1 VWFSTHCHKAA
12 KKSSNRNHV
21 FMNEKL
27 TEIMR
32 LITNLIRTGTVS
44 EVDPVNWL
52 CRVKTGDLET
62 NWINWLTLRAGSTRT
77 WWQPTV
83 GEQVVLLSLGG
94 NLETAFALPA
104 IYSEAFPPPDYSED
118 GDTTEYSDGGF
129 FQYDPARNLWLIR
142 GVKNV
147 LVEGA
152 ENMELN
158 TKKFALN
165 ADEAVINAAMKI
177 KGAVTQSGGAMSS
190 NGVVV
195 DKHVHDKVKNGTDT
209 SGGPQ

>member
-1 VWFSTHCHKAA
+1 
-12 KKSSNRNHV
+12 
-21 FMNEKL
+21 MNTQL

-52 CRVKTGDLET
+52 CRVKTGDIET
-62 NWINWLTLRAGSTRT
+62 NWINWLTTRAGNTRT
-77 WWQPTV
+77 WWKPSV

-104 IYSEAFPPPDYSED
+104 IYSDAFPPPDYSEN
-118 GDTTEYSDGGF
+118 GATTVFQDGGW
-129 FQYDPARNLWLIR
+129 FQYEPETGQLLIKNIKSVR
-142 GVKNV
+142 IEAADGIQLITEQFGVD
-147 LVEGA
+147 
-152 ENMELN
+152 
-158 TKKFALN
+158 
-165 ADEAVINAAMKI
+165 ADQTRINSETVMN
-177 KGAVTQSGGAMSS
+177 GAVTQGGGGMSS

-195 DKHVHDKVKNGTDT
+195 HTHKHGGVKSGTDM

>member
-1 VWFSTHCHKAA
+1 
-12 KKSSNRNHV
+12 
-21 FMNEKL
+21 MNEKL

-52 CRVKTGDLET
+52 CRVKTGDIET
-62 NWINWLTLRAGSTRT
+62 NWINWLTTRAGNTRT
-77 WWQPTV
+77 WWKPTV

-104 IYSEAFPPPDYSED
+104 IYSDAFPPPDYSEN
-118 GDTTEYSDGGF
+118 GATTEFQDGGW
-129 FQYDPARNLWLIR
+129 FQYEPETGQLLIKNIKSVR
-142 GVKNV
+142 IEAADGIQLITEQFGVD
-147 LVEGA
+147 
-152 ENMELN
+152 
-158 TKKFALN
+158 
-165 ADEAVINAAMKI
+165 ADQTRINSETVMN
-177 KGAVTQSGGAMSS
+177 GAVTQSGGGMSS

-195 DKHVHDKVKNGTDT
+195 HTHQHGGVKSGSDM

>member
-1 VWFSTHCHKAA
+1 
-12 KKSSNRNHV
+12 
-21 FMNEKL
+21 MNEKL

-77 WWQPTV
+77 WWKPTV

-118 GDTTEYSDGGF
+118 GTTTVFKDGGWF
-129 FQYDPARNLWLIR
+129 EYEPETGQLLI
-142 GVKNV
+142 KNIRSV
-147 LVEGA
+147 RIEA
-152 ENMELN
+152 
-158 TKKFALN
+158 
-165 ADEAVINAAMKI
+165 ADGIQLITDSLGIDASQTRINGDTAMN
-177 KGAVTQSGGAMSS
+177 GDVTQGGGTMSS

-195 DKHVHDKVKNGTDT
+195 HTHKHGGVKSGGDT

>member
-1 VWFSTHCHKAA
+1 
-12 KKSSNRNHV
+12 
-21 FMNEKL
+21 MNDKL

-44 EVDPVNWL
+44 DVDPVSWL

-62 NWINWLTLRAGSTRT
+62 NWINWLTLRAGNTRT
-77 WWQPTV
+77 WWQPSI

-104 IYSEAFPPPDYSED
+104 IYSDAFPPPDYSEN
-118 GDTTEYSDGGF
+118 GSTTVFKDGGW
-129 FQYDPARNLWLIR
+129 FQYEPDTGQLLIKNIKSVR
-142 GVKNV
+142 IEAADGIQLITDQLGVDASQT
-147 LVEGA
+147 L
-152 ENMELN
+152 
-158 TKKFALN
+158 
-165 ADEAVINAAMKI
+165 INSQTVMN
-177 KGAVTQSGGAMSS
+177 GAVTQGGGDMSS

-195 DKHVHDKVKNGTDT
+195 DKHRHGGVKSGGDT

>member
-1 VWFSTHCHKAA
+1 
-12 KKSSNRNHV
+12 
-21 FMNEKL
+21 MNEKL

-44 EVDPVNWL
+44 DVDTVNWL

-62 NWINWLTLRAGSTRT
+62 NWINWLTCRAGKTRT
-77 WWQPTV
+77 WWQPSI

-104 IYSEAFPPPDYSED
+104 IYSDAFPPPDYSEN
-118 GDTTEYSDGGF
+118 GSTTVFSDGGW
-129 FQYDPARNLWLIR
+129 FQYEPDTGQLLIKNIKSVR
-142 GVKNV
+142 VEAADGIQLITDQLGVDASRT
-147 LVEGA
+147 L
-152 ENMELN
+152 
-158 TKKFALN
+158 
-165 ADEAVINAAMKI
+165 INSQTVMN
-177 KGAVTQSGGAMSS
+177 GAVTQGGGDMSS

-195 DKHVHDKVKNGTDT
+195 DKHRHGGVKSGGDT

>member
-1 VWFSTHCHKAA
+1 
-12 KKSSNRNHV
+12 
-21 FMNEKL
+21 
-27 TEIMR
+27 MR

-44 EVDPVNWL
+44 EVDSVNWL

-152 ENMELN
+152 ENIELN

-195 DKHVHDKVKNGTDT
+195 DKHVHEKVKNGTDT

>member
-1 VWFSTHCHKAA
+1 
-12 KKSSNRNHV
+12 
-21 FMNEKL
+21 MNEKL

-44 EVDPVNWL
+44 EVDPENWL

-62 NWINWLTLRAGSTRT
+62 NWINWLTLRAGNTRT

-83 GEQVVLLSLGG
+83 GEQVVLLSMGG

-104 IYSEAFPPPDYSED
+104 IYSDAFAPPGHSAD
-118 GDTTEYSDGGF
+118 GAITEFKDGGW
-129 FQYDPARNLWLIR
+129 FQYEPENGQLLI
-142 GVKNV
+142 KNIRSV
-147 LVEGA
+147 RIEA
-152 ENMELN
+152 
-158 TKKFALN
+158 
-165 ADEAVINAAMKI
+165 ADGIQLITDLFRVQASQTQINSETVMN
-177 KGAVTQSGGAMSS
+177 GAVTQGGGSMSS

-195 DKHVHDKVKNGTDT
+195 HTHKHGGVRSGGDM

>member
-1 VWFSTHCHKAA
+1 
-12 KKSSNRNHV
+12 
-21 FMNEKL
+21 MNTQL

-104 IYSEAFPPPDYSED
+104 IYSEAFPPPDYSDD

-177 KGAVTQSGGAMSS
+177 NGAVTQSGGAMSS
-190 NGVVV
+190 NDVVV
-195 DKHVHDKVKNGTDT
+195 HSHKHGGVKSGGDT

>member
-1 VWFSTHCHKAA
+1 
-12 KKSSNRNHV
+12 
-21 FMNEKL
+21 MNEKL

-177 KGAVTQSGGAMSS
+177 NGAVTQSGGAMSS

-195 DKHVHDKVKNGTDT
+195 HSHKHGGVKSGGDT

>member
-1 VWFSTHCHKAA
+1 
-12 KKSSNRNHV
+12 
-21 FMNEKL
+21 MNEKL

-62 NWINWLTLRAGSTRT
+62 NWINWLTLRAGNTRT
-77 WWQPTV
+77 WWKPTV

-104 IYSEAFPPPDYSED
+104 IYSEAFPPPYYSED
-118 GDTTEYSDGGF
+118 GATTVFKDGGW
-129 FQYDPARNLWLIR
+129 FQYEPETGQLLIKNIKSVR
-142 GVKNV
+142 IEAADGIQLITDQLGVD
-147 LVEGA
+147 A
-152 ENMELN
+152 SQ
-158 TKKFALN
+158 TR
-165 ADEAVINAAMKI
+165 INSETVMN
-177 KGAVTQSGGAMSS
+177 GAVTQGGGDMSS
-190 NGVVV
+190 NGVVAHTH
-195 DKHVHDKVKNGTDT
+195 KHGGVKSGGDM

>member
-1 VWFSTHCHKAA
+1 MSKMD
-12 KKSSNRNHV
+12 
-21 FMNEKL
+21 FMNIQL

-177 KGAVTQSGGAMSS
+177 NGVVTQSGGAMSS

-195 DKHVHDKVKNGTDT
+195 DKHVHEKVKNGTDT

>member
-1 VWFSTHCHKAA
+1 
-12 KKSSNRNHV
+12 
-21 FMNEKL
+21 MNEKL

-44 EVDPVNWL
+44 EVDSVNWL

-152 ENMELN
+152 ENIELN

-195 DKHVHDKVKNGTDT
+195 DKHVHEKVKNGTDT